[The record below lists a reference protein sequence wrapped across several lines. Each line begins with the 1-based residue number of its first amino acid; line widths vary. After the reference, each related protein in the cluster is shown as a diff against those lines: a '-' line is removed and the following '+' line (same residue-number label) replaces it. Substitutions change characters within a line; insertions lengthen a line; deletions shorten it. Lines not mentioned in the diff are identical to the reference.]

1 VLAAAGVFLLQR
13 PKRTASEAGGIKRVA
28 VLPFENLGAPE
39 DDYFADGIA
48 DAVRGKLTS
57 LPSVQVIARGSST
70 PYRKTTKTPDQ
81 IARELDV
88 GYLLTATVRW
98 QKTPGT
104 SRVQVSPEL
113 IEVTGS
119 GAPTSKW
126 QQPFDASLT
135 DVFQV
140 QADIATR
147 VAHALGGALVAGDA
161 QRLSE
166 KPTQNLAAYDAFL
179 RGEEVE
185 NTRGGDPASLRTML
199 ALYEEAVALDPDFAV
214 AWARVGRTAAL
225 LYNNTVPTAELAGRS
240 RQAAEKAIAL
250 APERPDGYLA
260 MGLFEALVARDLNRA
275 LEQNT
280 RARSLAPGDAGTLAA
295 TGTVESSLARWD
307 SSVEHLRQAERLDP
321 RAAWIKERL
330 GEILVYL
337 RRYPEARETLD
348 RGLAVAPANMGLR
361 ESKAM
366 TFLAQGDLAGA
377 RAVLA
382 AAPAEVEPAAL
393 VAFVATYQDLVW
405 LLDET
410 HRELLLRLTP
420 AAFDNDRGVRGI
432 VFAQAYALNQDVANV
447 RTYAEEAR
455 RAVEEQ
461 VRAGPEDPAR
471 HAVLG
476 LALAYLGRKEEAIRE
491 GRRAVELLPVARD
504 AVTGPYFQ
512 HQLAR
517 ILILVGEHEQALD
530 QLESLMKIPNVLSPG
545 WLKIDPEFDALRGN
559 PRFQKL
565 VAGST

>member
-1 VLAAAGVFLLQR
+1 M
-13 PKRTASEAGGIKRVA
+13 
-28 VLPFENLGAPE
+28 
-39 DDYFADGIA
+39 
-48 DAVRGKLTS
+48 
-57 LPSVQVIARGSST
+57 IARGSST

-140 QADIATR
+140 QSDIATR
-147 VAHALGGALVAGDA
+147 VAHALGVALGAGDE

-199 ALYEEAVALDPDFAV
+199 AFYEKAVALDPDFAL
-214 AWARVGRTAAL
+214 AWAEVARTTAL
-225 LYNNTVPTAELAGRS
+225 LYNGTVPTAELADRS

-260 MGLFEALVARDLNRA
+260 MGLFEALVAHDLNRA

-295 TGTVESSLARWD
+295 TGAVESSLARWD
-307 SSVEHLRQAERLDP
+307 SAVEHLRQAERLDP
-321 RAAWIKERL
+321 RDPSVRERL
-330 GEILVYL
+330 GATLVGL
-337 RRYPEARETLD
+337 RRYPEAREALD
-348 RGLAVAPANMGLR
+348 RGLDVAPAHMGLR
-361 ESKAM
+361 EWKAM
-366 TFLAQGDLAGA
+366 TFLAQGDLVGA

-382 AAPAEVEPAAL
+382 AAPPEVEPAAL
-393 VAFVATYQDLVW
+393 AAFVATYQDLVW

-410 HRELLLRLTP
+410 QRELLLRLTP
-420 AAFDNDRGVRGI
+420 AAFDNDRGVWGI
-432 VFAQAYALNQDVANV
+432 VRAQAYALNKDVANV

-491 GRRAVELLPVARD
+491 GRRALELVPVARD
-504 AVTGPYFQ
+504 AVVGPYFQ

-545 WLKIDPEFDALRGN
+545 WLKIDPEFDPLRGN